1 MGNGETVE
9 KKPVETKKYYN
20 QTNRPETTPKTNID
34 PKIELEQLF
43 ISFINSLL
51 KKEGGKTFMAKA
63 LLKDESD
70 ELFKKEDSICLI
82 NYETDS
88 RGITENNGLGNGFFC
103 KLNYSYIPFKKVL
116 FTNNHVL
123 NEKSI
128 QTGKK
133 FKIKYQQ
140 KDIIIEISEKR
151 NALTNEKLDYTC
163 VEIFEEDG
171 ITNFFEIDSD
181 VLEKK
186 TNLLVNQ
193 EIFIVNYNTRICKIG
208 LSSGK
213 ILKIKD
219 DRMLHTAVTEEG
231 SSGSALIRR
240 HRNPLNLVVGI
251 HVGTLSQSK
260 YGNVALPF
268 DFILQ
273 DLKLKIIE
281 SSKIKIIAKIKI
293 PEDNYETRIIN
304 SFEQHERD
312 KGLKIDYSNVVK
324 NEEEINKCMIFI
336 NKEKID
342 FKYKNKFEKE
352 RRI

>member
-1 MGNGETVE
+1 M
-9 KKPVETKKYYN
+9 
-20 QTNRPETTPKTNID
+20 
-34 PKIELEQLF
+34 
-43 ISFINSLL
+43 
-51 KKEGGKTFMAKA
+51 
-63 LLKDESD
+63 
-70 ELFKKEDSICLI
+70 
-82 NYETDS
+82 
-88 RGITENNGLGNGFFC
+88 
-103 KLNYSYIPFKKVL
+103 
-116 FTNNHVL
+116 
-123 NEKSI
+123 
-128 QTGKK
+128 
-133 FKIKYQQ
+133 
-140 KDIIIEISEKR
+140 
-151 NALTNEKLDYTC
+151 
-163 VEIFEEDG
+163 
-171 ITNFFEIDSD
+171 
-181 VLEKK
+181 
-186 TNLLVNQ
+186 
-193 EIFIVNYNTRICKIG
+193 NYNTRICKIG

-312 KGLKIDYSNVVK
+312 KESK
-324 NEEEINKCMIFI
+324 
-336 NKEKID
+336 
-342 FKYKNKFEKE
+342 
-352 RRI
+352 